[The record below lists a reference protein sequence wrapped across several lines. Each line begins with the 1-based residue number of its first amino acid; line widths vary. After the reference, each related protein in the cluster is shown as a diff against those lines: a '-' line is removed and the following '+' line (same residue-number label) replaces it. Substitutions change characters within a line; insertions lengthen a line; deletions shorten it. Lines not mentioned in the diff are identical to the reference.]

1 MTWKIHLSS
10 LLIILLVSS
19 LTCIMLEAFEV
30 KEYDGTCTESAGNH
44 CDADDN
50 KSIHVNSTYGIISSL
65 GKTIYNSVLNFSFM
79 SGLKNV
85 KEKLDDPSKIVW
97 MFWDTILDTLEE
109 YFPQVLSLLPRQ
121 QNELNLGYFSVVW
134 PFLGVACMQY
144 GHTGISVPILELND
158 FENKLKCIFI
168 LKLKH
173 KQWM

>member
-19 LTCIMLEAFEV
+19 LTCIPTLEAFEV
-30 KEYDGTCTESAGNH
+30 QEYDGMCTESAGNH

-50 KSIHVNSTYGIISSL
+50 KSIQVNSTYGIISSL

-97 MFWDTILDTLEE
+97 MFWDTVLDTLEE
-109 YFPQVLSLLPRQ
+109 YFPQVLSLL
-121 QNELNLGYFSVVW
+121 F
-134 PFLGVACMQY
+134 
-144 GHTGISVPILELND
+144 
-158 FENKLKCIFI
+158 FI
-168 LKLKH
+168 LAAVVNMLMWYIRVPLLHILWSDATLLLIYSFVGPKLVIEYFPGFCP
-173 KQWM
+173 